1 MKIVVESV
9 TDIIYKGQVKTS
21 TDGNFPFVLNTVTGE
36 YRIGKEAINKVNW
49 TFAMKQLLPNQ
60 AVNMV

>member
-9 TDIIYKGQVKTS
+9 TDVTCTGLVKT
-21 TDGNFPFVLNTVTGE
+21 DIGGKFPFVLNTVTGE
-36 YRIGKEAINKVNW
+36 YQIGREAINKVNW

-60 AVNMV
+60 SVNMA